1 LPKNIQVQNT
11 INAAIIGFGISG
23 RVFHAPFLITNPR
36 YNWTT
41 VLERTTNHAAA
52 IYPAIKTVRSIE
64 QILNDASVDLV
75 IITTPNETHFPLA
88 KQAMLAGK
96 HVVVEKP
103 FTNNTNDAK
112 ELIALAEQQKVI
124 LSVYHNRRY
133 VSDFKTFR
141 EILNK
146 NLLGEPVIFEGYY
159 DRYRPEKKINAW
171 REENK
176 PGSGILFDLGSH
188 LIDQALV
195 LFGQPKKIT
204 AVIRIQRKDVKADD
218 YFDLHLDYGLLQ
230 VRLRGGM
237 LVREMG
243 PRYMIHGTKGSFIKS
258 GNDTQEDH
266 LKNGGMPG
274 DKNFGEEP
282 EEIWGLIHT
291 EIDNKVI
298 REKYPSHKGNYGG
311 YYDDLYE
318 TIANGAPL
326 QVTPQQAHNNIRV
339 LELAIESNRKGCA
352 VECNGFVS
360 RNRD

>member
-1 LPKNIQVQNT
+1 MPKI

-23 RVFHAPFLITNPR
+23 RTFHAPFLITNPK

-41 VLERTTNHAAA
+41 VLERNTNHAEAF
-52 IYPAIKTVRSIE
+52 YPAIKTVRSIE
-64 QILNDASVDLV
+64 QILNDPSIDLV

-88 KQAMLAGK
+88 KQAMVAGK

-103 FTNNTNDAK
+103 FTNNTTDAK
-112 ELIALAEQQKVI
+112 ELIAIGEQQKVI

-133 VSDFKTFR
+133 VSDFLTFK
-141 EILNK
+141 EILDR
-146 NLLGEPVIFEGYY
+146 NLLGEPVAFEGYY
-159 DRYRPEKKINAW
+159 DRYRPEKKIKAW

-188 LIDQALV
+188 LIDQALI
-195 LFGQPKKIT
+195 LFGQPKTIN
-204 AVIRIQRKDVKADD
+204 ASIRIQRKDVKADD

-230 VRLRGGM
+230 VRLKASM

-266 LKNGGMPG
+266 LKSGGMPG

-318 TIANGAPL
+318 TIINGAPL
-326 QVTPQQAHNNIRV
+326 KVTPRHAHNIIRV
-339 LELAIESNRKGCA
+339 IELAVESNSRQCTT
-352 VECNGFVS
+352 ECTGFV
-360 RNRD
+360 